1 MKALNSLWLTE
12 KHIDFE
18 YKQYV
23 LLSYLQNVEKKFT
36 ANKLYPVLD
45 DLLALYK
52 ELKDIKSIKANIQNQ
67 FPKRLLHVDSHNL
80 ILQYKRLFEDGNI
93 LKEMDRIINFSLPKF
108 AEYISYG
115 EEIRALLES
124 KIDLSP
130 IGILP
135 LYKDEG
141 YLFLQDD
148 AIKKTKV
155 YEYSITIFE
164 NSSVKYKGIRTNY
177 VAWYPLSIS

>member
-1 MKALNSLWLTE
+1 
-12 KHIDFE
+12 
-18 YKQYV
+18 
-23 LLSYLQNVEKKFT
+23 
-36 ANKLYPVLD
+36 
-45 DLLALYK
+45 
-52 ELKDIKSIKANIQNQ
+52 
-67 FPKRLLHVDSHNL
+67 
-80 ILQYKRLFEDGNI
+80 
-93 LKEMDRIINFSLPKF
+93 MDRIINFSLPKF

-177 VAWYPLSIS
+177 VAWYPLSISNTAEAIKSRLIKFKLNWVSLIMMKL